1 MTYEELFIDK
11 DDVLLIRKELVR
23 VLGDLNEAV
32 VLNQLHYWI
41 NINKKAEKNAYD
53 DKYWVFNTYQMWK
66 DTDFDFWSIDTIK
79 RTFSRL
85 EKKGVVISANYN
97 KMKMD
102 KTKWYSIDYKK
113 LQDMIDEY
121 VKGQNA
127 PTERAT
133 CTKQYQRLL
142 QRIQIPEITPEN
154 TDRDYNSENIGN
166 SFSKEKEENRNSPDG
181 EHRNSDFPEREVQR
195 MAKKDLK
202 DYSAEDFEEAESR
215 LPVRAKDIIYDWT
228 KDKDLADNIYDFF
241 KYFLEERRNYTR
253 YRHYPL
259 TDNVLRK
266 VLIAVTE
273 SVSIE
278 RKDGYIDTYR
288 ALVNN
293 EDDDWKIIVD
303 EYFNTDFSKE
313 CDYSLVHFS
322 SETVLTNIMNHAGK
336 YEWCESETW

>member
-127 PTERAT
+127 TIDDADCVHDRAK
-133 CTKQYQRLL
+133 CTDGESNLHQA
-142 QRIQIPEITPEN
+142 IPEN
-154 TDRDYNSENIGN
+154 TNRDYNSENTCN
-166 SFSKEKEENRNSPDG
+166 SFSNEKEKNCNSPDG
-181 EHRNSDFPEREVQR
+181 ENCNSDFPKREVQR
-195 MAKKDLK
+195 GKKTLK
-202 DYSAEDFEEAESR
+202 DYSAEDFEKAESR
-215 LPVRAKDIIYDWT
+215 LPIRARDIAYDWT
-228 KDKDLADNIYDFF
+228 NDKDLANNIYNFF
-241 KYFLEERRNYTR
+241 KYFLEKRKNYTR
-253 YRHYPL
+253 HFHYPL
-259 TDNVLRK
+259 TDNALRK

-273 SVSIE
+273 SVSIG
-278 RKDGYIDTYR
+278 RQDGYTDTYR
-288 ALVNN
+288 VLVTN
-293 EDDDWKIIVD
+293 EDEDWKTIVD
-303 EYFNTDFSKE
+303 EYFNTDFSKS

-322 SETVLTNIMNHAGK
+322 SETILTNLMNHVGK
-336 YEWCESETW
+336 HKWCESEAW